1 MDNDSKPKGSVIVI
15 DDDPSLLDMLEDAF
29 LKEGYLCEKFLDGES
44 ALKRFSR
51 AAFDIIITDIKMPG
65 ISGFELTEAAKKI
78 LPDVP
83 VIIMTGFIEDF
94 SFDNAIKVGA
104 ADFIK
109 KPFTIKELF
118 IRIKYVQLQAKLR
131 TMAITDDLTGLL
143 NRRGFFTHA
152 EQYIKLATREKSSF
166 FMITADLDGLKRIN
180 DSMGHQEGDVALV
193 DTANI
198 LREVF
203 RDSDI
208 ISRIGGDEFAV
219 IPLKT
224 TKEGMDIIEG
234 RLTEAMEKHNATG
247 NRGYKLSFSIGI
259 ACYDPKSPCSI
270 DELLAQADSLM
281 YRQKMNR

>member
-1 MDNDSKPKGSVIVI
+1 MVNDSSPKGSVIVV
-15 DDDPSLLDMLEDAF
+15 DDDPDLLEMLEDAF
-29 LKEGYLCEKFLDGES
+29 LKEGYLCEKFLNGES
-44 ALKRFSR
+44 ALERISR
-51 AAFDIIITDIKMPG
+51 TAFDIIITDIKMPG

-109 KPFTIKELF
+109 KPFTIQELF

-131 TMAITDDLTGLL
+131 AMAITDDLTGLL

-166 FMITADLDGLKRIN
+166 FMITADLDGLKKIN
-180 DSMGHQEGDVALV
+180 DAMGHREGDVALV

-208 ISRIGGDEFAV
+208 ISRIGGDEFVV
-219 IPLKT
+219 IPVKT
-224 TKEGMDIIEG
+224 SKDGMDIITG
-234 RLTEAMEKHNATG
+234 RLKDAMQKHNATG
-247 NRGYKLSFSIGI
+247 DRGYELSFSIGI
-259 ACYDPKSPCSI
+259 ACYDPETPCSI
-270 DELLAQADSLM
+270 DELLAQADRLM
-281 YRQKMNR
+281 YQQKLNR